1 MLTKMASIFD
11 LEWADAKLKLGHV
24 VLFIAAVC
32 ISLIA
37 ISIWGVFNS
46 LEYHLHDKETEM
58 SNLSKTLSS
67 SIAATL
73 TQADTV
79 ILGVKERLEA
89 EGTGAENLKNLG
101 EVLKVQQK
109 HLPQIH
115 GFFIYD
121 EQGRWLLNSNG
132 TLPAGAN
139 NSDRDYFI
147 YHRDHTDPAPFIGP
161 SIRSR
166 STNEWIITV
175 SRRINH
181 PDGSFAGV
189 TIATVYLKYFLGLYD
204 DIDIGSNGIINLASS
219 TGRIIVRKPFR
230 DEDVGTDISS
240 GQAFALLTP
249 TVSSGTAIINSFI
262 DGVERVISFRRI
274 DGYPLIIIAAFD
286 KNEIL
291 ADWRSESL
299 ASLFISSILLI
310 ILSLL
315 GYRLIKLMSQQIQ
328 AQKELQLSQKTYIE
342 ANKALGVLALE
353 DGLTGLSNRR
363 QFDFFIDAEIS
374 RTKRKSDNTALIMID
389 VDLFKKYN
397 DHYGHVQGDECLKS
411 VSAIIKRH
419 VTRTGDLAARYG
431 GEEFAIV
438 LPDTDYVGAFLIAEK
453 IRIELE
459 QRAIPHIESPMG
471 VVTISVGISALSAL
485 KTDTPEHL
493 VDIADK
499 ASISPN
505 QAEETGLSFPTDG
518 PPFNI
523 ELA

>member
-1 MLTKMASIFD
+1 MLKKMASVFD
-11 LEWADAKLKLGHV
+11 VEWGDAKLKIGHV

-58 SNLSKTLSS
+58 SNLSKALSS

-73 TQADTV
+73 TQADTM
-79 ILGVKERLEA
+79 ILGVKQRLEA
-89 EGTGAENLKNLG
+89 EGTSAENLKNLG
-101 EVLKVQQK
+101 ETLKIQQK
-109 HLPQIH
+109 NLPQIH

-132 TLPAGAN
+132 TIPAGAN

-147 YHRDHTDPAPFIGP
+147 YHRDHTDPTPFIGP

-189 TIATVYLKYFLGLYD
+189 TIATVYLKYFLDLYK
-204 DIDIGSNGIINLASS
+204 DINIGNNGIINLASS
-219 TGRIIVRKPFR
+219 MGRIVVRKPFR
-230 DEDVGTDISS
+230 DADVGTDISS
-240 GQAFALLTP
+240 GQAFALLATG
-249 TVSSGTAIINSFI
+249 TNSGTAIIKSFI
-262 DGVERVISFRRI
+262 DGLERVTSFRRI
-274 DGYPLIIIAAFD
+274 DGYPLVIITAFD

-299 ASLFISSILLI
+299 ASLFISFILLV

-315 GYRLIKLMSQQIQ
+315 GYRLIKFMSRQIQ
-328 AQKELQLSQKTYIE
+328 AQKELQFSQKAYIE
-342 ANKALGVLALE
+342 ANKALGLLALE

-363 QFDFFIDAEIS
+363 QFDFFIGTETS
-374 RTKRKSDNTALIMID
+374 RTKRKSDDTALIMID
-389 VDLFKKYN
+389 VDFFKKYN
-397 DHYGHVQGDECLKS
+397 DRYGHVQGDECLKA
-411 VSAIIKRH
+411 VSAIIKRN

-431 GEEFAIV
+431 GEEFAII
-438 LPDTDYVGAFLIAEK
+438 LSGTDYAGAFLVAEK

-459 QRAIPHIESPMG
+459 QSAIQHSESPIG
-471 VVTISVGISALSAL
+471 VVTISVGISVLSGSV
-485 KTDTPEHL
+485 TDTPENL
-493 VDIADK
+493 VDTADK
-499 ASISPN
+499 ALYTAKSCGRNRTVISN
-505 QAEETGLSFPTDG
+505 
-518 PPFNI
+518 
-523 ELA
+523 

>member
-11 LEWADAKLKLGHV
+11 VEWANAKLKVGHV

-79 ILGVKERLEA
+79 ILWVKERLEA
-89 EGTGAENLKNLG
+89 EGTSPENLKNLG
-101 EVLKVQQK
+101 EILKIQQK

-132 TLPAGAN
+132 IIPAGAN

-147 YHRDHTDPAPFIGP
+147 YHRDHTDPTTFIGP
-161 SIRSR
+161 AILSR
-166 STNEWIITV
+166 STNEWIMTV

-189 TIATVYLKYFLGLYD
+189 TIATVYLKYFLSLYD
-204 DIDIGSNGIINLASS
+204 DIDIGNNGIINLASS
-219 TGRIIVRKPFR
+219 TGRIVVRKPFR
-230 DEDVGTDISS
+230 DADVGTDMSS
-240 GQAFALLTP
+240 GQAFSLLTP
-249 TVSSGTAIINSFI
+249 AVNSGTATIKSFI

-274 DGYPLIIIAAFD
+274 DGYPLVIIAAFD
-286 KNEIL
+286 KSEIL

-299 ASLFISSILLI
+299 ASLLISSILLV

-328 AQKELQLSQKTYIE
+328 AQKELQLSQKIYIE
-342 ANKALGVLALE
+342 AKIG
-353 DGLTGLSNRR
+353 
-363 QFDFFIDAEIS
+363 
-374 RTKRKSDNTALIMID
+374 RTKRKSDDTALIMID
-389 VDLFKKYN
+389 VDFFKKYN
-397 DHYGHVQGDECLKS
+397 DHYGHVQGDECLKT
-411 VSAIIKRH
+411 VSAIIKRN

-459 QRAIPHIESPMG
+459 QSAIKHSESPLG
-471 VVTISVGISALSAL
+471 VVTISVGIGALSAS
-485 KTDTPEHL
+485 TTGTSESL

-499 ASISPN
+499 ALYIAKSSGRNRTVISN
-505 QAEETGLSFPTDG
+505 
-518 PPFNI
+518 
-523 ELA
+523 